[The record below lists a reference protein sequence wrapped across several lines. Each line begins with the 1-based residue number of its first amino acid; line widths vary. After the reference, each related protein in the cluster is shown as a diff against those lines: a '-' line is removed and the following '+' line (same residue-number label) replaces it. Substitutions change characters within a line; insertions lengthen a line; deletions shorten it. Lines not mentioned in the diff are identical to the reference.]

1 MDKNNLYRNVLSTA
15 QDLAQLYD
23 YQEINLSTLANR
35 LAASHQ
41 EIIDVHCQVLD
52 GQLYFTKA
60 NRGVLETKR
69 CNISDFETEKRLAGA
84 LAEWVYTK

>member
-15 QDLAQLYD
+15 QDLAQLYN
-23 YQEINLSTLANR
+23 YQEINLLTLANR
-35 LAASHQ
+35 LAAGHQ

-52 GQLYFTKA
+52 GQLYFTKE

-69 CNISDFETEKRLAGA
+69 FSISDFETEKRLAGA

>member
-23 YQEINLSTLANR
+23 YQEINLSMLANR

-60 NRGVLETKR
+60 NRGCARNKTVQH
-69 CNISDFETEKRLAGA
+69 IRL
-84 LAEWVYTK
+84 

>member
-15 QDLAQLYD
+15 HDLAQLYD
-23 YQEINLSTLANR
+23 HQEINLSTLANR

-41 EIIDVHCQVLD
+41 EIINVRCMVLA

-60 NRGVLETKR
+60 NKGVLETKR
-69 CNISDFETEKRLAGA
+69 FSISDFETEKELAGA

>member
-35 LAASHQ
+35 LAANHQ

-69 CNISDFETEKRLAGA
+69 FNISDFETEKRLAGA

>member
-15 QDLAQLYD
+15 QDLAQLYEH
-23 YQEINLSTLANR
+23 QEINLSTLANR
-35 LAASHQ
+35 LAVSHH
-41 EIIDVHCQVLD
+41 EIIDVHCDVLA

-69 CNISDFETEKRLAGA
+69 FSISDFETEKRLAGA

>member
-15 QDLAQLYD
+15 HDLAQLYD
-23 YQEINLSTLANR
+23 HQEINLSTLANR

-41 EIIDVHCQVLD
+41 EIIDVRCMVLA

-69 CNISDFETEKRLAGA
+69 FSISDFETEKELAGA
-84 LAEWVYTK
+84 LAKWVYTK

>member
-41 EIIDVHCQVLD
+41 EIIDVH
-52 GQLYFTKA
+52 
-60 NRGVLETKR
+60 
-69 CNISDFETEKRLAGA
+69 
-84 LAEWVYTK
+84 

>member
-1 MDKNNLYRNVLSTA
+1 MDKNNLYRNVLSTS

-60 NRGVLETKR
+60 NMGVLETKR
-69 CNISDFETEKRLAGA
+69 FNISDFETEKRLAGA

>member
-15 QDLAQLYD
+15 HDLAHLYD
-23 YQEINLSTLANR
+23 HQEINLSTLANR
-35 LAASHQ
+35 LGASHQ
-41 EIIDVHCQVLD
+41 EIIDVRCQVLA

-69 CNISDFETEKRLAGA
+69 FSISDFETEKELAGA
-84 LAEWVYTK
+84 LAKWVYTK

>member
-15 QDLAQLYD
+15 QDLAQLYN
-23 YQEINLSTLANR
+23 YQEINLLTLANR

-60 NRGVLETKR
+60 NRGVLETKQF
-69 CNISDFETEKRLAGA
+69 NISDFETEKRLAGA

>member
-1 MDKNNLYRNVLSTA
+1 MDKNNLYRNILSTA
-15 QDLAQLYD
+15 QDLTQLYN

-41 EIIDVHCQVLD
+41 EIIDVHYQVLD

-69 CNISDFETEKRLAGA
+69 FSISDFETEKRLAGA

>member
-15 QDLAQLYD
+15 HDLAQLYD
-23 YQEINLSTLANR
+23 HQEINLSTLANR

-41 EIIDVHCQVLD
+41 EIIDVCCMVLA

-69 CNISDFETEKRLAGA
+69 FSISDFETEKELAGA

>member
-15 QDLAQLYD
+15 QDLVQLYN

-41 EIIDVHCQVLD
+41 EIIDARCQVLV

-69 CNISDFETEKRLAGA
+69 FSISDFETEKRLAGA

>member
-15 QDLAQLYD
+15 HDLAQLYD
-23 YQEINLSTLANR
+23 HQEINLSTLANR
-35 LAASHQ
+35 LGASHQ
-41 EIIDVHCQVLD
+41 EIIDVRCQVLA

-69 CNISDFETEKRLAGA
+69 FSISDFETEKELAGA